1 MRIEG
6 LVFRLQML
14 NMFASRNTSLLVED
28 NIVISIFKHLKL
40 MNLKYGE
47 NAITSFL
54 QEVDKDLKLSLSKL

>member
-6 LVFRLQML
+6 LVLKMQML
-14 NMFASRNTSLLVED
+14 NMFGSRNTSLLVED
-28 NIVISIFKHLKL
+28 NIDISIFKHLKL

-54 QEVDKDLKLSLSKL
+54 QEVDKDI

>member
-6 LVFRLQML
+6 LVLRMQML
-14 NMFASRNTSLLVED
+14 NMFGSRNTSLLVED

-54 QEVDKDLKLSLSKL
+54 QEVDKYL

>member
-6 LVFRLQML
+6 LVLKMQML
-14 NMFASRNTSLLVED
+14 NMFGSRNTSLLVED

-54 QEVDKDLKLSLSKL
+54 QEVDKDL

>member
-6 LVFRLQML
+6 LVLRMQML
-14 NMFASRNTSLLVED
+14 NMFGSRNTSLLVED

-54 QEVDKDLKLSLSKL
+54 QEVDKDL